1 MIVITN
7 LSFCNTRRYKND
19 ELMERDRPDHTGHI
33 QEDGDVII
41 CEVFAC
47 RQKTK
52 TERRKGGKMKL
63 VIDIPDHVYEHA
75 KSMSEDGTDEYEAMR
90 AISKGEKDRAHGEWI
105 EIEDNDYS
113 GGGYWKCSVCS
124 YRFSFSGF
132 NLLNHFGICPNCG
145 ASMQANDRQVTSK
158 LKQPCPCET
167 CQTAIDRCGCQMN
180 LCSDY
185 QKWKEGE
192 TE

>member
-1 MIVITN
+1 
-7 LSFCNTRRYKND
+7 
-19 ELMERDRPDHTGHI
+19 
-33 QEDGDVII
+33 
-41 CEVFAC
+41 
-47 RQKTK
+47 
-52 TERRKGGKMKL
+52 MKL

-105 EIEDNDYS
+105 KTDNRWGVGTWQCTHCESFYEIAT
-113 GGGYWKCSVCS
+113 K
-124 YRFSFSGF
+124 F
-132 NLLNHFGICPNCG
+132 CPNCG

>member
-1 MIVITN
+1 MRLIDADVMIDILRKSHESHATN
-7 LSFCNTRRYKND
+7 SREESLLD
-19 ELMERDRPDHTGHI
+19 RDIRLIKEQAKYHP
-33 QEDGDVII
+33 VII
-41 CEVFAC
+41 E
-47 RQKTK
+47 
-52 TERRKGGKMKL
+52 ER
-63 VIDIPDHVYEHA
+63 P
-75 KSMSEDGTDEYEAMR
+75 
-90 AISKGEKDRAHGEWI
+90 HGEWTNI
-105 EIEDNDYS
+105 NGDGS
-113 GGGYWKCSVCS
+113 LWKCSNCGELS
-124 YRFSFSGF
+124 CCKGNF
-132 NLLNHFGICPNCG
+132 CPDCG